1 MEISN
6 YRPARPGGGNVRAHM
21 DVRFPN
27 GLFIRDMRLVET
39 RNGIRVYGP
48 KIAGQW
54 VVTIPPAVADD
65 IARAVADV
73 GA

>member
-6 YRPARPGGGNVRAHM
+6 YRPARPGGNTRAIL

-27 GLFIRDMRLVET
+27 GVFVRDVRLVET

-48 KIAGQW
+48 A
-54 VVTIPPAVADD
+54 VHDRLLVSFPPAIVGE
-65 IARAVADV
+65 IAKAVADV
-73 GA
+73 AA